1 MKKFVKYVALVC
13 VALGMASCV
22 QDLNTK
28 PIDKNSVTGFN
39 QDALFTKIYATLAT
53 TGQKGSAGSPDVS
66 GADEGVSGFYRVM
79 WELNEFPTDEGWW
92 VWADPGVGEAR
103 TMDWNG
109 DNALVKMLYDR
120 FIIVI
125 KYCNHFLEYASADGD
140 GAYQIAEVRFIRAL
154 NYWYMLD
161 MFLYSPF
168 QDKESFDY
176 PEFIDRPTLY
186 AWLETELKDLT
197 TALPP
202 KRLQLYRVD
211 QTAAWL
217 LLARLRLNA
226 EVYTGTAQWK
236 GAKDAAI
243 QAINSDYE
251 LHTDSVITPGDKTR
265 FSGYQM
271 LFMGD
276 NDKNGAQKEAVL
288 LVYQDGNYC
297 QSYCGA
303 QFCISANRTGG
314 MTPWGCSM
322 NWTCFRSSPELVY
335 KFFPNQSIAQNTK
348 ANEYE
353 MPVLVKDDRAILC
366 SAYQKKTWKLEGGA
380 ANGSSAFMDCW
391 ACPKFNAVYSTV
403 DSIQRVLGSHSEWAD
418 TDIPFM
424 RIAEAYLIAGEAEAR
439 LAGVEGGGSVTAG
452 LTYINKLRAR
462 ANATPLA
469 SLDETTLCDEWCR
482 EFWGEGRRRTDLI
495 RFGRFA
501 GPKADTH
508 NYHWEGRAGA
518 STFKTGVPE
527 HINWFPI
534 PSDDKR
540 VNPNFKKQVLDNTAN
555 PYANQGG
562 DGYTYAQ

>member
-1 MKKFVKYVALVC
+1 MKNIVKYAAMALVAL
-13 VALGMASCV
+13 AFASCV
-22 QDLNTK
+22 KDLNTT

-53 TGQKGSAGSPDVS
+53 TGQKGPAGEADVS

-92 VWADPGVGEAR
+92 VWADAGVGEAR
-103 TMDWNG
+103 TMEWNG

-125 KYCNHFLEYASADGD
+125 KYCNHFLEYASAEGD
-140 GAYQIAEVRFIRAL
+140 GANQIAEVRFIRAL

-161 MFLYSPF
+161 MFRYAPF

-176 PEFIDRPTLY
+176 PEFISRPNLY
-186 AWLETELKDLT
+186 AWLEKELIDLT
-197 TALPP
+197 AALPAN
-202 KRLQLYRVD
+202 RLQLYRVD
-211 QTAAWL
+211 RTAAWL
-217 LLARLRLNA
+217 LLARLRINS
-226 EVYTGTAQWK
+226 EVYTGTGQWLK
-236 GAKDAAI
+236 AKEAAEM
-243 QAINSDYE
+243 AINSSYK
-251 LHTDSVITPGDKTR
+251 LHTDSIITPGDSTR
-265 FSGYQM
+265 FSAYQM

-303 QFCISANRTGG
+303 QFCIAATRTGG
-314 MTPWGCSM
+314 MVPWGCSA

-335 KFFPNQSIAQNTK
+335 KFFPNTSVAVNTK

-353 MPVLVKDDRAILC
+353 MPLICKDDRAILC
-366 SAYQKKTWKLEGGA
+366 SAVGSKTWKLEGGA
-380 ANGSSAFMDCW
+380 ANGSAAFTDSW
-391 ACPKFNAVYSTV
+391 ACPKFTAVYSTV

-424 RIAEAYLIAGEAEAR
+424 RIAEAYLISAEAEAR
-439 LAGVEGGGSVTAG
+439 LANWSGTAG
-452 LTYINKLRAR
+452 LSRVNEVRAR
-462 ANATPLA
+462 ANAAALPL
-469 SLDETTLCDEWCR
+469 LDEQTMCDEWCR

-501 GPKADTH
+501 GPKADI
-508 NYHWEGRAGA
+508 NQYHWEGRAGA
-518 STFKTGVPE
+518 STFKSGMPE
-527 HINWFPI
+527 YINWFPI

-540 VNPNFKKQVLDNTAN
+540 VNPNYKTQVLEDASN
-555 PYANQGG
+555 PYAAQGG
-562 DGYTYAQ
+562 DGYTYAN

>member
-1 MKKFVKYVALVC
+1 MKNIWKYAAMALVGF
-13 VALGMASCV
+13 VLASCV
-22 QDLNTK
+22 KDLNTT

-53 TGQKGSAGSPDVS
+53 TGQKGPAGAADVS

-92 VWADPGVGEAR
+92 VWADAGVGEAR
-103 TMDWNG
+103 TMEWNG

-125 KYCNHFLEYASADGD
+125 KYCNHFLEYASAEGD
-140 GAYQIAEVRFIRAL
+140 GANQIAEVRFIRAL

-161 MFLYSPF
+161 MFRYAPF

-176 PEFIDRPTLY
+176 PEFISRPNLY
-186 AWLETELKDLT
+186 AWLDKELVDLT
-197 TALPP
+197 AALPAN
-202 KRLQLYRVD
+202 RLQLYRVD
-211 QTAAWL
+211 RTAAWL

-226 EVYTGTAQWK
+226 EIYTGTPQWK
-236 GAKDAAI
+236 GAKDAADM
-243 QAINSDYE
+243 AINSQYQ
-251 LHTDSVITPGDKTR
+251 LHTDSVITPGDSTR
-265 FSGYQM
+265 FSAYQM

-303 QFCISANRTGG
+303 QFCIAATRTGG
-314 MTPWGCSM
+314 MTPWGCSA

-335 KFFPNQSIAQNTK
+335 KFFPNKSVAVNTK
-348 ANEYE
+348 ANEYK

-366 SAYQKKTWKLEGGA
+366 SAYKSKTWKLEGGA
-380 ANGSSAFMDCW
+380 ANGSAAFMDSW
-391 ACPKFNAVYSTV
+391 ACPKFTAVYSTV

-424 RIAEAYLIAGEAEAR
+424 RIAEAYLVRAEAEAR
-439 LAGVEGGGSVTAG
+439 LANWSGTAG
-452 LTYINKLRAR
+452 LDDVNKVRAR
-462 ANATPLA
+462 ANAAPLS
-469 SLDETTLCDEWCR
+469 SLDEETMCDEWCR

-501 GPKADTH
+501 GEKADI
-508 NYHWEGRAGA
+508 NMYHWEGRAGSA
-518 STFKTGVPE
+518 IFKSGVPE
-527 HINWFPI
+527 YINWFPI

-540 VNPNFKKQVLDNTAN
+540 VNPNYKKQVLEDPSN
-555 PYANQGG
+555 PYAQQGG

>member
-1 MKKFVKYVALVC
+1 MKNIWKYVTIALLG
-13 VALGMASCV
+13 VASVSCV
-22 QDLNTK
+22 HDLNTT

-53 TGQKGSAGSPDVS
+53 TGQQGPAGAPDVA

-92 VWADPGVGEAR
+92 VWADAGVGEAR
-103 TMDWNG
+103 TMEWNG

-161 MFLYSPF
+161 MFRYAPF

-176 PEFIDRPTLY
+176 PEFISRPNLY
-186 AWLETELKDLT
+186 AWLDRELMDLT

-202 KRLQLYRVD
+202 ARLQLYRVD
-211 QTAAWL
+211 RTAAWL

-226 EVYTGTAQWK
+226 EVYTGTPQWK
-236 GAKDAAI
+236 GAKDAADM
-243 QAINSDYE
+243 AINGGYQ
-251 LHTDSVITPGDKTR
+251 LHTDSVITPGDHTR
-265 FSGYQM
+265 FSAYQM

-303 QFCISANRTGG
+303 QFCIAANRTGG
-314 MTPWGCSM
+314 MTPWGCSA

-335 KFFPNQSIAQNTK
+335 KFFPNRSVALTTK
-348 ANEYE
+348 ANEFQ
-353 MPVLVKDDRAILC
+353 MPLLVKDDRAILC
-366 SAYQKKTWKLEGGA
+366 SAYKSKVWKLEGGA
-380 ANGSSAFMDCW
+380 LNGSAAFMDSW
-391 ACPKFNAVYSTV
+391 ACPKFTGVYSTV
-403 DSIQRVLGSHSEWAD
+403 DSIHRVLGSHSEWAD

-424 RIAEAYLIAGEAEAR
+424 RIAEAYLIRAEAEAR
-439 LAGVEGGGSVTAG
+439 LAGWGGTAG
-452 LTYINKLRAR
+452 LKDVNTIRAR
-462 ANATPLA
+462 ANAAPLTT
-469 SLDETTLCDEWCR
+469 LDEETMCDEWCR

-501 GPKADTH
+501 GPQAD
-508 NYHWEGRAGA
+508 NNKYQWEGRAA
-518 STFKTGVPE
+518 SAIFKSGVPE
-527 HINWFPI
+527 YINWFPI

-540 VNPNFKKQVLDNTAN
+540 VNPNFKKQVLEDSTN
-555 PYANQGG
+555 PYASQGG
-562 DGYTYAQ
+562 DGYTYAL